1 MRDLKSGMGEC
12 KVNGRTYKFDL
23 RPPME
28 AIDLGSRVLKAAG
41 GALVSSCGEG
51 EVHYDAIAKALSVV
65 EASELSALMKEA
77 LKRSYTPEQEP
88 LSNEA
93 VFHSWFNQNP
103 QDLFVAGALAV
114 FEQVRDFFPSGL
126 STAVR
131 NSTPQR

>member
-1 MRDLKSGMGEC
+1 MRDLKSGMGEF
-12 KVNGRTYKFDL
+12 KVNGRMNKLDL
-23 RPPME
+23 LPPME
-28 AIDLGSRVLKAAG
+28 AIDFGSRVLKAAG
-41 GALVSSCGEG
+41 GALVSICGEG